1 MEQDSDRI
9 LLKLKTRL
17 IKPEIVRFPL
27 IDSTNSYLMKAHSY
41 KPGTV
46 VLADYQTAGRGRF
59 GRSWISPPEEALLF
73 SILLTDL
80 NQAIPLYIY
89 TFLAAVGVYEG
100 LKPLISGKYKLSLKW
115 PNDILLNNKKVCGI
129 LVQSKTNGSVLSR
142 LVIGIGLNINQPEEF
157 FKDELQHAA
166 SLYSTTGKRFDRI
179 LVLTNILRNIDQQL
193 TILRE
198 KGAKIIFN
206 KWKNACDSIGR
217 PVAVDDGKRI
227 HKGIF
232 EDISEN
238 GGLILKTDG
247 AEKVFHAA
255 DVTILKG
262 IQK

>member
-9 LLKLKTRL
+9 LLNLKTRF
-17 IKPEIVRFPL
+17 IKPEIVHFSL
-27 IDSTNSYLMKAHSY
+27 IDSTNSYLMNAHSY

-80 NQAIPLYIY
+80 NQEIPLYIY
-89 TFLAAVGVYEG
+89 TFLAAVGVYDG
-100 LKPLISGKYKLSLKW
+100 LKTLISGKFKLSLKW
-115 PNDILLNNKKVCGI
+115 PNDILLNNNKVCGI
-129 LVQSKTNGSVLSR
+129 LVQSKTSGSVLSR
-142 LVIGIGLNINQPEEF
+142 LVIGIGLNVNQPEGF
-157 FKDELQHAA
+157 FKDELQNAA
-166 SLYSTTGKRFDRI
+166 SLYSTIGKCFDRI

-193 TILRE
+193 TILYE
-198 KGAKIIFN
+198 KGEKIIFN
-206 KWKNACDSIGR
+206 RWKNACDSIGR

-238 GGLILKTDG
+238 GELVLNTG
-247 AEKVFHAA
+247 AKKVIFHAA

-262 IQK
+262 IQ

>member
-9 LLKLKTRL
+9 SLKLKTRF
-17 IKPEIVRFPL
+17 IKPKIVRFPI
-27 IDSTNSYLMKAHSY
+27 IDSTNSYLMNAHSY

-59 GRSWISPPEEALLF
+59 GRSWVSPPEEALLF

-80 NQAIPLYIY
+80 KQEIPLYIY
-89 TFLAAVGVYEG
+89 TFLAAVGVYDG
-100 LKPLISGKYKLSLKW
+100 LKPLISGKFKLSLKW

-129 LVQSKTNGSVLSR
+129 LVQSKTSGSVFSR

-157 FKDELQHAA
+157 FKGELQHAA
-166 SLYSTTGKRFDRI
+166 SLYSKTGKRFDRI

-198 KGAKIIFN
+198 KGEKIIFN

-217 PVAVDDGKRI
+217 PVVVDDGERI

-238 GGLILKTDG
+238 GGLVLNTG
-247 AEKVFHAA
+247 AKKVIFHAA
-255 DVTILKG
+255 DVTILKR
-262 IQK
+262 IQ